1 MTNNKSDIKYPVITV
16 DNLKVHFPIRK
27 GVFGKTSGY
36 VKAVDSISFTID
48 TGDVFAIVGE
58 SGCGKT
64 TAAQAVLGLNT
75 ITDGRVQLYL
85 SDFSNK
91 PVEWVSLDQKSRRK
105 IRKHIQIVFQDPYSS
120 LNPRLTIGSILEE
133 PLQIH
138 KLYSKQDR
146 KNIIVNLMKQVGLSS
161 EYLTRYPHEFSGGQ
175 RQRVGIARALA
186 TNPQCVVADEPVSA
200 LDVSIQAQIINLMQD
215 LRASHNLTQLF
226 ISHDLAVVRH
236 LANKVAV
243 MYLGK
248 IVESG
253 SDDQIFTNPKH
264 PYTMLLLDSIPIP
277 GKGRLHK
284 NISCEIELISNK
296 TGCNFYPRCNKRS
309 SACLDTI
316 PELKDDGN
324 NHFCACINI

>member
-1 MTNNKSDIKYPVITV
+1 MTNNKSDKKYPVVTV
-16 DNLKVHFPIRK
+16 DNLKVHFPLHK
-27 GVFGKTSGY
+27 GVFGKSTGY

-64 TAAQAVLGLNT
+64 TAAQAVLGLNH
-75 ITDGRVQLYL
+75 ITDGHVQLYL
-85 SDFSNK
+85 SDYSNK

-138 KLYSKQDR
+138 NLHNKKDR
-146 KNIIVNLMKQVGLSS
+146 KNIVVNLMKQVGLSS

-186 TNPQCVVADEPVSA
+186 TNPQCIVADEPVSA

-253 SDDQIFTNPKH
+253 SDEQIFTNPKH

-284 NISCEIELISNK
+284 NISGEIELIRNN
-296 TGCNFYPRCNKRS
+296 TGCNFYSRCNKRS
-309 SACLDTI
+309 SACLETI
-316 PELKDDGN
+316 PELKEIDN

>member
-1 MTNNKSDIKYPVITV
+1 MITNESEKEYPVIAV
-16 DNLKVHFPIRK
+16 DNLKVYFPVRK
-27 GVFGKTSGY
+27 GIFGKTNGY

-48 TGDVFAIVGE
+48 KGDVFAIVGE

-64 TAAQAVLGLNT
+64 TAAQAVLGLNH
-75 ITDGRVQLYL
+75 ITYGQVRLHL
-85 SDFSNK
+85 SDFSDK
-91 PVEWVSLDQKSRRK
+91 PVEWVSLDRKSCRT

-138 KLYSKQDR
+138 NLYSKKDR
-146 KNIIVNLMKQVGLSS
+146 KNIVVNLMKQVGLSS

-186 TNPQCVVADEPVSA
+186 TNPQCIVADEPVSA

-215 LRASHNLTQLF
+215 LRVSHNLTQLF

-284 NISCEIELISNK
+284 NNANEIELIPNK
-296 TGCNFYPRCNKRS
+296 TGCNFYPRCSKRC
-309 SACLDTI
+309 SACLDTT
-316 PELKDDGN
+316 PELN
-324 NHFCACINI
+324 NLGDRHFCACINI